1 VRRLLLLVGAVIF
14 VDTMFFAALTPLLPT
29 YADDLDLSK
38 AGVGVLAAAYPAGA
52 FAGGIPGGIAAARFG
67 VKPTVV
73 TGLLLMV
80 ATTAAFGFAE
90 NIVVLDLA
98 RFVQGFASALTWTA
112 ALAWL
117 VSRAP
122 AERRGLLIGTAM
134 SAAIVGALFGP
145 VLGGVASLIG
155 VEVAFTSVAAVGLG
169 LAVWAVL
176 MPAAKPEK
184 PQPLSMLWAAIRD
197 PAVLG
202 SVWFVTLPALLFST
216 MGVLSSLRL
225 DELGM
230 SAVGIGAVF
239 LVSAGIEAA
248 LNPLAGRLSDVRGR
262 MLPIVAGL
270 AASAV
275 TAALLPWPDDRL
287 VLAGVVILA
296 GMAFGVFWTPAM
308 SHLTDLAEGRGLD
321 YAYGFALVNMAWAP
335 GQALGASGGGALARA
350 TSDAVPYLI
359 LSGVCL
365 LSLALLVLGP
375 ARASSAVR
383 PSRARP

>member
-14 VDTMFFAALTPLLPT
+14 VDTMFFAALTPLLPS

-38 AGVGVLAAAYPAGA
+38 AGVGILAAAYPAGA
-52 FAGGIPGGIAAARFG
+52 FAGGIPGGIASARFG
-67 VKPTVV
+67 VKPTVI

-176 MPAAKPEK
+176 MPAAKPGK
-184 PQPLSMLWAAIRD
+184 PQPLSMLWAAVKD

-230 SAVGIGAVF
+230 TAVGIGAVF

-262 MLPIVAGL
+262 MLPIVGGL

-287 VLAGVVILA
+287 VLAGLVILA
-296 GMAFGVFWTPAM
+296 GMSFGVFWTPAM

-335 GQALGASGGGALARA
+335 GQALGASAGGALARA

-359 LSGVCL
+359 LSGICL

-375 ARASSAVR
+375 TRSISAVR